1 MAKGK
6 TFTMSDLAET
16 VSKKT
21 GMSMKDTRAAIKL
34 TFEGIA
40 NGLKKNDRVAISGV
54 GSFSKT
60 VKPAQKGGKKAVN
73 PFTGEEY
80 TTKPKPA
87 STKVK
92 FRPSSGFKGMLG
104 K

>member
-1 MAKGK
+1 MAKTAK
-6 TFTMSDLAET
+6 TTEVAEY

-21 GMSMKDTRAAIKL
+21 GLTTKQSRDSVKA

-40 NGLKKNDRVAISGV
+40 TLLKKNDRVSVSGV
-54 GSFSKT
+54 GTFAKT
-60 VKPAQKGGKKAVN
+60 TKPAQKGGKKAIN
-73 PFTGEEY
+73 PFTKEEY

-92 FRPSSGFKGMLG
+92 FRPGKGFKSSLG
-104 K
+104 AK